1 MVLAATR
8 LIPMRKNKGKSIEAC
23 LHNHTRY
30 IQNPDKTEQGELVS
44 SYQCNPLTVDE
55 EFLLTK
61 RLYEQTTGRSQKSD
75 VIAYQVR
82 QSFKPGEV
90 TPEEANRIGYEF
102 AERFSKG
109 KHAFIVATHTDRA
122 HIHNHIIYNS
132 TALDGTRKFK
142 NFWLSTFAVQRLS
155 DLICLEHQLSTIEY
169 KPYRERQ
176 KRIVYPPKE
185 SNRDRLC
192 GIIDTI
198 LAEKPGDY
206 ETFLQKLEQQDY
218 EVKRGKHTAVKGK
231 GQKRFIRF
239 RTLGTDYGED
249 EIKAVLAASSAL
261 LAACTDIAGK
271 IPLWFLTVVVTI
283 FCSGFI
289 SLDYP
294 KVMQLL
300 LLPIPQKLRPGLARL
315 KNFAATTLLRLVRA
329 YLLLLLITFGEL
341 CLGLWLLG
349 VGPFAAVAAVIALLD
364 LLPVI
369 GTGSVLVPWAVLVL
383 LGGESGLGWG
393 LIVLYLVITVARNF
407 LEPRIVGSSIGLPP
421 LLSLVCVYA
430 GLRLFGVLGAVLMP
444 CAALT
449 VLFFLKS
456 NRASPPAEKPE

>member
-1 MVLAATR
+1 MCSNNESAPSSSTPWRRCAWPGGAFLALRVLLPATLPFWLGLLIAAVLRPVTLLFSR
-8 LIPMRKNKGKSIEAC
+8 LLRLKRRRAAVFVTALFFTLLG
-23 LHNHTRY
+23 L
-30 IQNPDKTEQGELVS
+30 L
-44 SYQCNPLTVDE
+44 LWL
-55 EFLLTK
+55 LLTLLWGQFCSIAA
-61 RLYEQTTGRSQKSD
+61 RLPQLYKTVFLPALADFFEWLSALLARFAPDLSGAVQLWM
-75 VIAYQVR
+75 
-82 QSFKPGEV
+82 QSFASAAAK
-90 TPEEANRIGYEF
+90 
-102 AERFSKG
+102 
-109 KHAFIVATHTDRA
+109 
-122 HIHNHIIYNS
+122 
-132 TALDGTRKFK
+132 
-142 NFWLSTFAVQRLS
+142 LSTS
-155 DLICLEHQLSTIEY
+155 
-169 KPYRERQ
+169 
-176 KRIVYPPKE
+176 
-185 SNRDRLC
+185 
-192 GIIDTI
+192 
-198 LAEKPGDY
+198 
-206 ETFLQKLEQQDY
+206 
-218 EVKRGKHTAVKGK
+218 
-231 GQKRFIRF
+231 
-239 RTLGTDYGED
+239 
-249 EIKAVLAASSAL
+249 ASSAL

-369 GTGSVLVPWAVLVL
+369 GTGSVLVPWAVLAL

>member
-1 MVLAATR
+1 MCSNNESAPSSSTPWRRCARPGGAFFALRVLLPATLPFWLGLLIAAVLRPVTLLFSR
-8 LIPMRKNKGKSIEAC
+8 LLRLKRRRAAVFVTALFYTLLG
-23 LHNHTRY
+23 L
-30 IQNPDKTEQGELVS
+30 L
-44 SYQCNPLTVDE
+44 LWL
-55 EFLLTK
+55 LLTLLWGQFCSIAA
-61 RLYEQTTGRSQKSD
+61 RLPQLYKTVFLPALADFFEWLSALLARFAPDLSGAVQLWM
-75 VIAYQVR
+75 
-82 QSFKPGEV
+82 QSFASAAAK
-90 TPEEANRIGYEF
+90 
-102 AERFSKG
+102 
-109 KHAFIVATHTDRA
+109 
-122 HIHNHIIYNS
+122 
-132 TALDGTRKFK
+132 
-142 NFWLSTFAVQRLS
+142 LSTS
-155 DLICLEHQLSTIEY
+155 
-169 KPYRERQ
+169 
-176 KRIVYPPKE
+176 
-185 SNRDRLC
+185 
-192 GIIDTI
+192 
-198 LAEKPGDY
+198 
-206 ETFLQKLEQQDY
+206 
-218 EVKRGKHTAVKGK
+218 
-231 GQKRFIRF
+231 
-239 RTLGTDYGED
+239 
-249 EIKAVLAASSAL
+249 ASSAL